1 LLGSENK
8 FAKNLAQEFE
18 DLIIHSLHGIDPM
31 TKKAYLI
38 SAYHEVNNQDALAAY
53 AALAAPALMAAG
65 GRFLARGMPAA
76 VKEHGKMNRTVLV
89 EFDSLEQALA
99 AYDSP
104 AYQEAVAKLVGNAV
118 VRDMRVIEAV

>member
-1 LLGSENK
+1 
-8 FAKNLAQEFE
+8 
-18 DLIIHSLHGIDPM
+18 M

-38 SAYHEVNNQDALAAY
+38 SAYHEINHQDALEAY
-53 AALAAPALMAAG
+53 AKLAAPALIAAG

-104 AYQEAVAKLVGNAV
+104 TYQEAVSKLVDNAV
-118 VRDMRVIEAV
+118 VRDMRVIEGL